1 MLRTFERETFKSR
14 TEFRDAKLIT
24 FNSQNLR
31 VFGTSHPYH
40 VHTISLC
47 LCFLVFQFLLVLSI
61 VIHFGLIICTYE
73 FVIYYHLLESLQ
85 CLNYFASSHVV
96 ERFVNNSRSLSDMT
110 SPIKSYPLSVKCNPS
125 SQISSLRC
133 SSMA

>member
-24 FNSQNLR
+24 FNSPNLR

-47 LCFLVFQFLLVLSI
+47 PCFLVVFQFLLVLGI

-73 FVIYYHLLESLQ
+73 FVIYYHLLKSLR
-85 CLNYFASSHVV
+85 LNYFA
-96 ERFVNNSRSLSDMT
+96 
-110 SPIKSYPLSVKCNPS
+110 
-125 SQISSLRC
+125 
-133 SSMA
+133 